1 MVIDSRDAL
10 WPNYNPPR
18 DLIFTHGKGCELF
31 SEQGDVY
38 LDFLSGIAVTSFGHA
53 HPHLIAT
60 LNEQAGQLWHVSNLF
75 RIPAAERLAQRL
87 VKESFADN
95 IFFANSGAEAVEA
108 GLKAMRSYHATN
120 GNPER
125 TRIIGFDNS
134 FHGRTIA
141 TVAAA
146 GNKSHMQNFIPSDQ
160 GFDHIE
166 WGNIGSLR
174 DAINSS
180 TAGVLL
186 EPIQG
191 EGGIRPA
198 SKEYLVEIR
207 KLCDKEGVLLMFD
220 EVQCG
225 VGRSGHLFAHQHY
238 EVYPDVMALAKG
250 LGGGF
255 PIGACLTNN
264 AVGKTMVVGTHGS
277 TFGGN
282 PLAAAVGNAVM
293 DLLLDEECLAGVIRK
308 GEYLYDRL
316 SSLQS
321 KYPNA
326 IESLHGLGLMIGI
339 KCKISN
345 TEFASALRDRGLLV
359 GECGSNMVRL
369 LPPLNIEDAYLDKAI
384 SIVDSVLENIRG

>member
-1 MVIDSRDAL
+1 MVFDSRDAL

-18 DLIFTHGKGCELF
+18 DLVFTHGKGSELF
-31 SEQGDVY
+31 SEQGDAY

-53 HPHLIAT
+53 HPHLISA
-60 LNEQAGQLWHVSNLF
+60 LNEQAGKIWHVSNLF

-87 VKESFADN
+87 VDVSFADN
-95 IFFANSGAEAVEA
+95 VFFANSGAEAVEA
-108 GLKAMRSYHATN
+108 GLKAMRSYHAAN
-120 GNPER
+120 GNPQR
-125 TRIIGFDNS
+125 TRIIGFNSS

-141 TVAAA
+141 TVAVA
-146 GNKSHMQNFIPSDQ
+146 GNKSHTQNFVPSDQ

-166 WGNIGSLR
+166 WENSESLR
-174 DAINSS
+174 NAINSS

-191 EGGIRPA
+191 EGGIRPV
-198 SKEYLVEIR
+198 SKEYLTEVR
-207 KLCDKEGVLLMFD
+207 KLCNEEGVLLMFD

-225 VGRSGHLFAHQHY
+225 VGRSGHFFAHQHY
-238 EVYPDVMALAKG
+238 AVYPDVMALAKG

-255 PIGACLTNN
+255 PIGACLTNK

-293 DLLLDEECLAGVIRK
+293 DLLLEEGCLAGVTKK
-308 GEYLYDRL
+308 GEYLHNELSRL
-316 SSLQS
+316 RGKHRKL
-321 KYPNA
+321 
-326 IESLHGLGLMIGI
+326 IDSLHGLGLMIGI
-339 KCKISN
+339 KCKIPN
-345 TEFASALRDRGLLV
+345 TELATALKKRGLLV

-369 LPPLNIEDAYLDKAI
+369 LPPLNIEHSHLEKAI
-384 SIVDSVLENIRG
+384 ATIDSVLEGMQG